1 MNPFFEP
8 EMLENL
14 ADILAVV
21 AFGVT
26 LVAFVRVRRRAGA
39 PGKASRQAFDME
51 VRLQAMKQQVEKSF
65 ETIMDIIAQERRVLM
80 EMLDKGAVLA
90 PEAPP
95 ETLDEKQGLEGLPK
109 ATARKNTDTPP
120 SDDPYAEAVR
130 LADLGLSVQ
139 EISERLRLSRGE
151 VELALKFNRVDG

>member
-1 MNPFFEP
+1 
-8 EMLENL
+8 MLENL

-21 AFGVT
+21 ALGVT
-26 LVAFVRVRRRAGA
+26 LVTFVKIRRKTG
-39 PGKASRQAFDME
+39 PSGKEAQQAFDME

-65 ETIMDIIAQERRVLM
+65 ETIMDIIQQERRVLM
-80 EMLDKGAVLA
+80 EMLDKGAVLE

-95 ETLDEKQGLEGLPK
+95 DALEGEQEPP
-109 ATARKNTDTPP
+109 ARPQTASGENPAAP

-130 LADLGLSVQ
+130 LSDLGLSVQ

-151 VELALKFNRVDG
+151 VELALKFNRMDG